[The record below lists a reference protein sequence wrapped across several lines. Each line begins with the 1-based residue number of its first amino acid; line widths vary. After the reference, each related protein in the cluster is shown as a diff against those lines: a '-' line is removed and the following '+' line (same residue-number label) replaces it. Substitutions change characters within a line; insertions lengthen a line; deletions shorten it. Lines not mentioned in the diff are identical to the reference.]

1 MVNNKHDR
9 PDHDNTELPATL
21 EGLRDAE
28 FVQLTADVNDL
39 FKEIT
44 ISDGKVSLVFV
55 RTIRQQP
62 SGGIISVENVRETHD
77 LKDIAD
83 TVKHN
88 IGVMVMAAKMNGS
101 TTFTRH
107 KFFNP

>member
-1 MVNNKHDR
+1 MTNNKNNR
-9 PDHDNTELPATL
+9 PDHDNVELPTTL

-28 FVQLTADVNDL
+28 YVQLTANVNDL

-44 ISDGKVSLVFV
+44 ISDGKVTLVFV

-88 IGVMVMAAKMNGS
+88 VGVMVMAAKMNGS
-101 TTFTRH
+101 TSLTRH